1 MTKVT
6 AARFVEMDDEIARLQ
21 AALLKHAERLARGE
35 ESEQPQPPIWS
46 IEEQRA
52 WSEALQAKVRN
63 AMIVAWGGEAAYDAV
78 VSQGEAMR
86 QARRE
91 ADRSIAIVH
100 VTVVEEFLRSAI
112 ERYFPGRHSDPEI
125 IDRLF
130 DPMRYG
136 PLNTFTAR
144 VDIAFALGIVGSG
157 ARKALKLIAEI
168 RNKFAHKL
176 EIHSFDHPD
185 VTKLIDKLK
194 YIDFAITG
202 PNAEGLMHLWN
213 RSPNSEVTS
222 GSGWR
227 ASDNSFDHRGKF
239 EKTCGFLQHSLRT
252 SVPGSTH
259 PDLHEK

>member
-1 MTKVT
+1 
-6 AARFVEMDDEIARLQ
+6 MDNNYMGSRSLSKESHSPGRL
-21 AALLKHAERLARGE
+21 
-35 ESEQPQPPIWS
+35 PIWS
-46 IEEQRA
+46 SRRERRSSPVDDEFA
-52 WSEALQAKVRN
+52 EV
-63 AMIVAWGGEAAYDAV
+63 VAFSKGTEAA
-78 VSQGEAMR
+78 G
-86 QARRE
+86 
-91 ADRSIAIVH
+91 
-100 VTVVEEFLRSAI
+100 T
-112 ERYFPGRHSDPEI
+112 
-125 IDRLF
+125 
-130 DPMRYG
+130 
-136 PLNTFTAR
+136 R

-157 ARKALKLIAEI
+157 ARKALKVIAEI
-168 RNKFAHKL
+168 QNKFAHKL

-202 PNAEGLMHLWN
+202 PGAEGLMRLWN

-227 ASDNSFDHRGKF
+227 ASDNPFDHRGKF